1 MFTNIVSSAVLL
13 LLATLLAVSTAYP
26 HNNTNVTIQSKPYT
40 IDVKPSVI
48 AEVLTRVRNFHETK
62 PIDAPDW
69 FDGPPVSKIN
79 AIAKYWAEDY
89 DWYKVQDQINKN
101 FTHFYTT
108 VPSPGG
114 NYGSDEPLGLH
125 FIHQRSEREDAIPI
139 LFLHGWPSTSLEWE
153 KVILPLAYPED
164 NNQQAFHVV
173 APDLPGFGFSPAAPA
188 PGLGPEGHAA
198 IFASLMAQLGY
209 DRYVLYS
216 SDLGAIVGMSYV
228 VDYADRLIL
237 HATDLFLAPATAD
250 DTVRAAANLTTA
262 EETSYIN
269 AMAVF
274 FGDHSSYSAV
284 HSMLPLS
291 VAYALNDSPVGF
303 LAWRYQVAYTVSDV
317 DYSFDELIT
326 EALLLYLPGVY
337 GNIRAY
343 KELFILEAFNPRV
356 PFTVPTAVLQFGGVD
371 HYPGLSD
378 INFAP
383 RAWIERTANLTYFK
397 RHALGGHFPALG
409 QPQAVMDGIRAALNV
424 SGMN

>member
-1 MFTNIVSSAVLL
+1 MFTTILLSAILP
-13 LLATLLAVSTAYP
+13 LLATLTAVSTAYP
-26 HNNTNVTIQSKPYT
+26 HNNTNVAFQPKPYT
-40 IDVKPSVI
+40 IDVEPSVI
-48 AEVLTRVRNFHETK
+48 ANIKIRAAVFRETK

-89 DWYKVQDQINKN
+89 NWFKVQDQINNN

-125 FIHQRSEREDAIPI
+125 FIHERSEREDAIPI
-139 LFLHGWPSTSLEWE
+139 IFLHGWPSTSLEWE
-153 KVILPLAYPED
+153 KVILPLAHPKD
-164 NNQQAFHVV
+164 NSQLAFHVV
-173 APDLPGFGFSPAAPA
+173 APDLPGFGFSPAPAA
-188 PGLGPEGHAA
+188 PGLGPDGHAA

-237 HATDLFLAPATAD
+237 HVTDLLLAPASANDTARFD
-250 DTVRAAANLTTA
+250 ANLTTP
-262 EETSYIN
+262 EETRYIN
-269 AMAVF
+269 SMAVF
-274 FGDHSSYSAV
+274 FGNHSSYSAV

-326 EALLLYLPGVY
+326 EAMLLYLPGVY

-343 KELFILEAFNPRV
+343 KELFLLDAFNPRV
-356 PFTVPTAVLQFGGVD
+356 PFTVPTAILQFGDVGNS
-371 HYPGLSD
+371 YPGLLD
-378 INFAP
+378 LNFAP
-383 RAWIERTANLTYFK
+383 RSWIERSTNVTYFK
-397 RHALGGHFPALG
+397 RHDKGGHFPALS
-409 QPQAVMDGIRAALNV
+409 QPQAVMDDIRAAL
-424 SGMN
+424 SGTN